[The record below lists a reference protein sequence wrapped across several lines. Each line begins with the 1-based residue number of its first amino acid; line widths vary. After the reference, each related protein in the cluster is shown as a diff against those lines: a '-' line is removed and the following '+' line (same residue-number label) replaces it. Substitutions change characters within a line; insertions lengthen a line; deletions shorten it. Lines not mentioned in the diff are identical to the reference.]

1 MLLKATLLVI
11 ICEASHKR
19 YIYSG
24 IYIYVFV
31 TGPGKTGPICTK
43 YTSSYYMARISC
55 CVCAIQN
62 LLVLLIP
69 HEILHIC

>member
-1 MLLKATLLVI
+1 MLLEATLLVI
-11 ICEASHKR
+11 ICEASHKL

-24 IYIYVFV
+24 VYICICDQ
-31 TGPGKTGPICTK
+31 PGKTGPICTK